1 MKYPQ
6 KLVNEGRLTGKQIDM
21 EKNWKKKIDGTL
33 FDLCLGIFLYGI
45 ICQIAILFFSR
56 AAEYSAGLWIG
67 VFLGISGSVHM
78 WWSLNRGL
86 DMASKDAMK
95 TVGTQSIVRYFVLVA
110 VMAFLAASGFANPLF
125 AFLGYMGMKVSAYMQ
140 PFTRKI
146 SFKFFKI

>member
-1 MKYPQ
+1 
-6 KLVNEGRLTGKQIDM
+6 M
-21 EKNWKKKIDGTL
+21 EKSWIKNWNKKIDATL
-33 FDLCLGIFLYGI
+33 FDLCFGIFLYGI
-45 ICQIAILFFSR
+45 VCQIVILFFSR
-56 AAEYSAGLWIG
+56 EPGYSIGLWIG
-67 VFLGISGSVHM
+67 VLLGILGSIHM

-95 TVGTQSIVRYFVLVA
+95 TVGSNSIVRYFVLVA
-110 VMAFLAASGFANPLF
+110 AMALLAVSGFANPLL